1 MIEKVVVPW
10 LSKLFPMQ
18 ALNVV
23 IYHGF
28 VKVGF
33 ISATDNQKEVLSVF
47 VRGYDVLLPTYIMI
61 DHKNSG
67 HLI

>member
-1 MIEKVVVPW
+1 MLEKVVVPW

-28 VKVGF
+28 VKLGF
-33 ISATDNQKEVLSVF
+33 ISATDNQKEVLSEF
-47 VRGYDVLLPTYIMI
+47 VRGYDVLLPTCILI

>member
-28 VKVGF
+28 VKLGF
-33 ISATDNQKEVLSVF
+33 ISATDTTRK
-47 VRGYDVLLPTYIMI
+47 
-61 DHKNSG
+61 KC
-67 HLI
+67 